1 MKQNRLE
8 NTAKEMY
15 KERDFYNNLGYPG
28 SKGKRLT
35 IVPKENM
42 FGQTTEFILDIGKI
56 VNFMGKDN

>member
-1 MKQNRLE
+1 MNLSGKMISSMEKESKIVQMKQNRLE
-8 NTAKEMY
+8 NTTKEMY

-42 FGQTTEFILDIGKI
+42 FG
-56 VNFMGKDN
+56 